1 MGNRQ
6 QKFIPYKMK
15 ALNALVL
22 AQDFPPIPGGVSVYI
37 ENLYKNWKGPAV
49 ILAPD
54 SSDPL
59 KTKFPNNI
67 TIKRLPMDLRRGGL
81 KPYVQRQ
88 IRLYWASL
96 DLLKKEKFKY
106 IHCTH
111 IASGLVALILKRI
124 HSIPYVLY
132 TYGSEITGQPG
143 FIRSNLAKLILRNA
157 HYIITMSEF
166 TKKAIMNYGIPDNKI
181 RFLVGV
187 EVDRFSK
194 NRDKLATKEKY
205 NIDGDPILLTVARLV
220 EHKGIDTVIKALP
233 EIIKLHPKLTY
244 LVVGEGPYRSSL
256 EKLSNELQVG
266 RHVIFLGN
274 IPHNKLQ
281 TESEAFY
288 SICDLFV
295 MVSRNIDDIEAEGF
309 GIVFLEAGLS
319 RKACIGGNSGGISDA
334 VIDGVTGQLVDPND
348 PGAVATGVLGLLEN
362 REAANQMGKN
372 GYERAF
378 QYFNWQTN
386 VSEWEKELN
395 DLNSKFRQ

>member
-1 MGNRQ
+1 
-6 QKFIPYKMK
+6 
-15 ALNALVL
+15 
-22 AQDFPPIPGGVSVYI
+22 
-37 ENLYKNWKGPAV
+37 
-49 ILAPD
+49 
-54 SSDPL
+54 
-59 KTKFPNNI
+59 
-67 TIKRLPMDLRRGGL
+67 
-81 KPYVQRQ
+81 
-88 IRLYWASL
+88 
-96 DLLKKEKFKY
+96 
-106 IHCTH
+106 
-111 IASGLVALILKRI
+111 
-124 HSIPYVLY
+124 
-132 TYGSEITGQPG
+132 
-143 FIRSNLAKLILRNA
+143 
-157 HYIITMSEF
+157 MSEF

-205 NIDGDPILLTVARLV
+205 NIDGAPILLTVARLV

-244 LVVGEGPYRSSL
+244 LVVGGGPYRSSL
-256 EKLSNELQVG
+256 EKLSNKLQVG

-281 TESEAFY
+281 SESEAFY
-288 SICDLFV
+288 SICDLFL

-348 PGAVATGVLGLLEN
+348 PGAVAKAVLGLLEN

-372 GYERAF
+372 GYKRAF

>member
-1 MGNRQ
+1 
-6 QKFIPYKMK
+6 MK
-15 ALNALVL
+15 TLNALVL

-54 SSDPL
+54 SSDHI

-81 KPYVQRQ
+81 KPYFQRQ
-88 IRLYWASL
+88 IRLYRASL
-96 DLLKKEKFKY
+96 NLLKKEKLKY

-111 IASGLVALILKRI
+111 IASGLVALLLKKI

-143 FIRSNLAKLILRNA
+143 FIRSNLTKLILRNA
-157 HYIITMSEF
+157 HHIITMSEF
-166 TKKAIMNYGIPDNKI
+166 TKKAIMHYGIPDNKI
-181 RFLVGV
+181 RFLVGA
-187 EVDRFSK
+187 EVDHFSK
-194 NRDKLATKEKY
+194 NRDKQITKEKY

-244 LVVGEGPYRSSL
+244 LVVGEGPYRSCL
-256 EKLSNELQVG
+256 EKLSIELKVEK
-266 RHVIFLGN
+266 HIKFLGN

-295 MVSRNIDDIEAEGF
+295 MVSRNIDNIEAEGF

-319 RKACIGGNSGGISDA
+319 RKACIGGNSGGIGDA
-334 VIDGVTGQLVDPND
+334 VIDGVTGKLVDPND
-348 PGAVATGVLGLLEN
+348 SNEIAKAVLALLANSET
-362 REAANQMGKN
+362 ANQMGEN
-372 GYERAF
+372 GYKRAIR
-378 QYFNWQTN
+378 YFDWQTN
-386 VSEWEKELN
+386 VNEFEKELN
-395 DLNSKFRQ
+395 LLNSKFLQ

>member
-6 QKFIPYKMK
+6 QKSIPLKMK
-15 ALNALVL
+15 SLNALVL

-81 KPYVQRQ
+81 KPYFQRQ
-88 IRLYWASL
+88 IILYRASL
-96 DLLKKEKFKY
+96 DLLKKEKIKY
-106 IHCTH
+106 VHCTH
-111 IASGLVALILKRI
+111 IASGLVAILLKKI

-143 FIRSNLAKLILRNA
+143 FIRTNLAKLILRNA

-181 RFLVGV
+181 RFLVGA

-205 NIDGDPILLTVARLV
+205 NIDGAPILLTVARLV

-244 LVVGEGPYRSSL
+244 LVVGGGPYRSSL
-256 EKLSNELQVG
+256 EKLSNKLQVG

-281 TESEAFY
+281 SESEAFY

-348 PGAVATGVLGLLEN
+348 PGAVAKAVLGLLEN

-372 GYERAF
+372 GYKRAF

>member
-1 MGNRQ
+1 
-6 QKFIPYKMK
+6 MK
-15 ALNALVL
+15 TLKALVL

-49 ILAPD
+49 ILAPN
-54 SSDPL
+54 SSEPQ
-59 KTKFPNNI
+59 KTNFPNNI

-81 KPYVQRQ
+81 IPYFQRQ
-88 IRLYWASL
+88 IRLYRASL
-96 DLLKKEKFKY
+96 ELLKKEKLKY

-111 IASGLVALILKRI
+111 IASGLVALLLKKI

-157 HYIITMSEF
+157 HHIITMSEF
-166 TKKAIMNYGIPDNKI
+166 TKKAIMNYGIPEKKI

-194 NRDKLATKEKY
+194 NRDKLTTKKKY

-220 EHKGIDTVIKALP
+220 EHKGIDTVIRTLP

-244 LVVGEGPYRSSL
+244 LIIGEGPYRSCL
-256 EKLSNELQVG
+256 EKLSNELKVE
-266 RHVIFLGN
+266 RHVKFLGN

-281 TESEAFY
+281 SESEAFY
-288 SICDLFV
+288 TICDLFI
-295 MVSRNIDDIEAEGF
+295 MVSRNINNIEAEGF

-319 RKACIGGNSGGISDA
+319 RKACIGGKSGGIADA
-334 VIDGVTGQLVDPND
+334 VIDGVTGKLVDPND
-348 PGAVATGVLGLLEN
+348 PSEVSRAVLTLLEN
-362 REAANQMGKN
+362 SEAANRMGEN
-372 GYERAF
+372 GYKRAVR
-378 QYFNWQTN
+378 YFNWQTN
-386 VSEWEKELN
+386 VNEWEKELN
-395 DLNSKFRQ
+395 LLNSKFLQ